1 VTAALGWSATTGGV
15 RDWVFTETAQT
26 FVLDAEMRER
36 LARLNPTASA
46 RMAGRLLEANERG
59 YWTPDD
65 DTLNALRRA
74 ADELEDRLEGIYP
87 EAAA

>member
-1 VTAALGWSATTGGV
+1 CRPTTGEV
-15 RDWVFTETAQT
+15 PQWVYTQT
-26 FVLDAEMRER
+26 TRVFLLDAEMRER
-36 LARLNPTASA
+36 LARLNPAAAS

-65 DTLNALRRA
+65 DTLDALRRA
-74 ADELEDRLEGIYP
+74 ADELEDRLEGITP